1 MIEKI
6 NVSIVIADDH
16 PVLLKG
22 LMEELIANGY
32 NVVGNAINGIEALER
47 VLSFKPTI
55 ALLDIDMPFL
65 NGFEVVKT
73 AKKKGSITKF
83 IMFSYHREAEFVLQA
98 KSLQIDGYL
107 LKEDSFLEI
116 ERCMDMVINGNKFI
130 SSAFNSNM
138 LKDVSDDILKLNWLT
153 TSEMTILKLIAQ
165 QETTVQIAETLSVS
179 IRTID
184 KHRSN
189 IKQKLWPK
197 KSSNSLIFW
206 AISNKSLILNCK

>member
-83 IMFSYHREAEFVLQA
+83 IMFSYHRQAEFVLQA

-206 AISNKSLILNCK
+206 AISNKFLILNCK

>member
-1 MIEKI
+1 
-6 NVSIVIADDH
+6 
-16 PVLLKG
+16 
-22 LMEELIANGY
+22 
-32 NVVGNAINGIEALER
+32 VGNAINGIEALER

-83 IMFSYHREAEFVLQA
+83 IMFSYHRQAEFVLQA

-165 QETTVQIAETLSVS
+165 QETTAQIAETLSVS

-206 AISNKSLILNCK
+206 AISNKFLILNCK

>member
-83 IMFSYHREAEFVLQA
+83 IMFSYHRQAEFVLQA

-165 QETTVQIAETLSVS
+165 QETTAQIAETLSVS

-206 AISNKSLILNCK
+206 AISNKFLILNCK